1 VYTWNGS
8 AFTLVSSLLFLYDG
22 FNLIAEM
29 NALAGNASLRT
40 YVWGLDLSGSLQGA
54 GGVGGL
60 LFSTLSSQPSTHAA
74 AFDGNGNVIGY
85 VDMATG
91 AKSATYEY
99 GAFGE
104 TLIADGVAAE
114 AMPFRFS
121 TRYTDQETWLID
133 YVQRFYDPNRGRFLS
148 RDPIEED
155 GGSNLY
161 GFVANDPIS
170 NVDVLGLAGY
180 FFDGTGNS
188 RKSGTN
194 VLILHDAYSGLA
206 YYYRGVGSSFGTR
219 AVGGLTG
226 AGGHNRLEAAYRD
239 FIRAVDSGDRYV
251 DIVGFSR
258 GAALAREFAN
268 LLVERG
274 YDPKY
279 DGNRRAKLKATR
291 NTPPKE
297 CEFVIRFVG
306 LFDTVGSFGVP
317 GNDINLGIRMGL
329 PGEVQH
335 AAQATA
341 EDERRLLFPL
351 TPLGDREGF
360 DEQNFPGDH
369 SDIGRGH
376 GRRTNDLSRAPLEYI
391 WNQGRAAGVP
401 FGPLPDYTPTGNTT
415 PHDLSR
421 KFPHNLFPKRPR

>member
-1 VYTWNGS
+1 MQIEAKY
-8 AFTLVSSLLFLYDG
+8 
-22 FNLIAEM
+22 
-29 NALAGNASLRT
+29 AL
-40 YVWGLDLSGSLQGA
+40 
-54 GGVGGL
+54 
-60 LFSTLSSQPSTHAA
+60 P
-74 AFDGNGNVIGY
+74 
-85 VDMATG
+85 
-91 AKSATYEY
+91 
-99 GAFGE
+99 AFGPE
-104 TLIADGVAAE
+104 PENSQFPGSRTAISGL
-114 AMPFRFS
+114 RYFS
-121 TRYTDQETWLID
+121 PNTGRWL
-133 YVQRFYDPNRGRFLS
+133 N
-148 RDPIEED
+148 RDPIEEE
-155 GGSNLY
+155 GSSNLY
-161 GFVANDPIS
+161 GVVANDSIS

-239 FIRAVDSGDRYV
+239 FIQAVDSGDRYV

-268 LLVERG
+268 LLNERG
-274 YDPKY
+274 YDPAY
-279 DGNRRAKLKATR
+279 GGNLKHKLRAGTNK
-291 NTPPKE
+291 PPGE

-317 GNDINLGIRMGL
+317 GNDINIGIRMNL
-329 PGEVQH
+329 PGTVGN

-341 EDERRLLFPL
+341 QNERRFLFPL
-351 TPLGDREGF
+351 TRLGDRNGF
-360 DEQNFPGDH
+360 DEQRFPGDH

-376 GRRTNDLSRAPLEYI
+376 GKDTNDLSRAPLEYI